1 MTNKNIINESL
12 IKIFRRFFIGGNGP
26 THREIST
33 IVKRLGIEWADP
45 LEKEPSIFKTDRIE
59 LILGRLQTED
69 EVGNKFVAAILG
81 CLSEHGFLADSDLNQ
96 FQENAC
102 KLAKWLDEHNLELSQ
117 SGEIVAKKEN
127 FSLVNP
133 TFKSLDTQYRRLMK
147 SSNDGQQIIGYAK
160 ELLEATMK
168 YVLERTGVKVS
179 KNVKLPSLIHQA
191 MESVDLLPEQVEMTQ
206 ESQAHLRSLLQ
217 NLKSTAGIIGE
228 IRNDSGTGHGRVEQV
243 YVPPS
248 VAKFVSD
255 SSLILVRV
263 MLDAI
268 GE

>member
-1 MTNKNIINESL
+1 MTNINIINESL
-12 IKIFRRFFIGGNGP
+12 IKILRRFFINGNGP

-33 IVKRLGIEWADP
+33 IVKRLGVEWADP
-45 LEKEPSIFKTDRIE
+45 LEENPGIYKTDRIE

-81 CLSEHGFLADSDLNQ
+81 CLSDDGALADSNLNQ
-96 FQENAC
+96 SQENAC
-102 KLAKWLDEHNLELSQ
+102 KLANWFDEHNLEVSR
-117 SGEIVAKKEN
+117 SGEVVVKQET
-127 FSLVNP
+127 FSLANP
-133 TFKSLDTQYRRLMK
+133 TFGSLDTQYRRLMK

-168 YVLERTGVKVS
+168 YALETKGVKVS
-179 KNVKLPSLIHQA
+179 KNMKLPSLIHQA
-191 MESVDLLPEQVEMTQ
+191 MESVNLLPEQVDMKQ

-217 NLKSTAGIIGE
+217 NLKSTAGLIAE

-243 YVPPS
+243 YVPSS